1 MKKINKYLNYAKK
14 FVLSDGKNVI
24 IKDIF
29 QETKLLGFKDGAKS
43 FLHKRYLKELYGNN
57 WQQVVAIKDS
67 GLFNSDFYLEKYSDV
82 KATKMD
88 PLVHFCD
95 YGWKE
100 GRNPSV
106 SFDTNYYVSTY
117 SIDINPLFH
126 YLTIGQANGYLTLR
140 PNNTFDFNSEKTPL
154 QEYLIESNAVQDVI
168 VLITHDMSRSGAP
181 LLLLN
186 IARELSEQHHKRI
199 ILISTVDGELRLDF
213 ECYCHVICLKQNHLN
228 YLECYEQVEELF
240 YTLFDYS
247 VNNVLANTI
256 GSCLFVP
263 VLEKYGFDY
272 QILIHELPDVIER
285 MNWTELV
292 KSNLPQIK
300 NGKAVYSSKFV
311 LESHQNNFDLP
322 QKVDV
327 IPQGM
332 FHNVSYIINKDSQI
346 RLRQRYNLPLDSK
359 IIFNGGRDLPRKGVD
374 LFYQIAQQVT
384 LANKHIYFIYLC
396 DKTAPELVE
405 LLGED
410 FDKNPNIIFDDFA
423 SDYSL
428 YLEGSDVF
436 ALTSRE
442 DPFPN
447 VMLDS
452 LAHGLPMIAFDKC
465 GGAPEV
471 LNTINKV
478 LVADYLDTN
487 DFASKVIQLV
497 TDNELYKTISHKSLE
512 IIKDYKFDKYVNSLL
527 IGYSLIDFKPY
538 IVKSSQLSISNKILH
553 IIGNFNVG
561 GSSQLVVDLIEKLYE
576 FKHFVVTQYVPH
588 PQKYLG
594 VEIWQIDNDLE
605 ELKYLI
611 NKIRPSIIHVHYWG
625 RGDAHWYN
633 NIYSVLEQYQ
643 IPVIQNI
650 NVPVNPLISKVN
662 TSYVYVSN
670 YVKQI
675 FKSDNQKLESVIY
688 PGSDFSFFSARKLS
702 ELLDAEY
709 VGMVYRLDV
718 DKVNEKSILPFIE
731 LCKIN
736 SQVKCMIVGDG
747 VLLPI
752 YKQAV
757 IDAGFEGRFLFTG
770 YVPYAQLPSL
780 YRKMRIFMA
789 PVFDESFGQVTP
801 FAMSIGMP
809 VIAYDTGALSEI
821 IANDSL
827 LAKTGDAVGLAT
839 ICNNLWNAAKR
850 LDEIS
855 KFNQTRSINN
865 FSIQSMIDSYR
876 KLYVQSKFNT
886 SLKYLFVALNP
897 SAQEGGGADVLWVDT
912 VNYLV
917 TLGLEPSLVVHSRNN
932 LSNKVNGL
940 ANSGAKISYFSEDGY
955 SILEKNSYDIVVFI
969 QGDHNEGGEWFK
981 RCYTKKIPYTIVNQ
995 LTKEGFWVD
1004 DDQSELIRNG
1014 YKYAYKT
1021 FFTCENNR
1029 LLMER
1034 QIGLKLDNA
1043 ERHCNPVAGVDRDV
1057 NLPFPEVF
1065 DDEYH
1070 LACPSRLITIH
1081 KGQDLLFEVLKQ
1093 DKWKQRKLIINLYGN
1108 GPNKRQL
1115 EQLKT
1120 YYQVKNINFCGY
1132 SRDVKDIWRKNHG
1145 IIMPSHMEGV
1155 PIVLLGA
1162 MLCARVPVLTD
1173 VGGHRELVEDNV
1185 SGFLAK
1191 APTAELIDEALERV
1205 WQNRHSWQKI
1215 GLKARDSV
1223 LKFQSENPV
1232 QDFIELVFS

>member
-1 MKKINKYLNYAKK
+1 MKKISKYFNHASKFMKSEGKK
-14 FVLSDGKNVI
+14 II
-24 IKDIF
+24 IKD
-29 QETKLLGFKDGAKS
+29 LLHEFKSKGVQAGAQS
-43 FLHKRYLKELYGNN
+43 FLHKRYMKDLYGVD
-57 WQQVVAIKDS
+57 WLKIEKLLIS
-67 GLFNSDFYLEKYSDV
+67 GLFDVEFYLNEYSDIMN
-82 KATKMD
+82 ANID
-88 PLVHFCD
+88 PLVHYYY

-126 YLTIGQANGYLTLR
+126 YLTIGQASGYLTLR

-228 YLECYEQVEELF
+228 YLDCYEQVEELF

-263 VLEKYGFDY
+263 VLEKYEFDY

-300 NGKAVYSSKFV
+300 NGKAIYSSKFV

-332 FHNVSYIINKDSQI
+332 FHNVSYIINNDSQI

-374 LFYQIAQQVT
+374 LFYQIAQKITQN
-384 LANKHIYFIYLC
+384 NKDIYFIYLC
-396 DKTAPELVE
+396 DKNAPELIE
-405 LLGED
+405 LLGDD
-410 FDKNPNIIFDDFA
+410 FNLNPNIIFDDFA

-428 YLEGSDVF
+428 YLEGSNIF

-471 LNTINKV
+471 LATINKE
-478 LVADYLDTN
+478 LIASYLDIN
-487 DFASKVIQLV
+487 DFANKIMKLI
-497 TDNELYKTISHKSLE
+497 TDDDLYQTISQKSLE
-512 IIKDYKFDKYVNSLL
+512 IIKNYQFDKYVSNLLAEYEYNPTISVIIPNYNYARYLPERINSILNQTYQPSEIIFLDDNSTDDSVAVAERLL
-527 IGYSLIDFKPY
+527 SSSNIPY
-538 IVKSSQLSISNKILH
+538 KIVKNDINQ
-553 IIGNFNVG
+553 GV
-561 GSSQLVVDLIEKLYE
+561 
-576 FKHFVVTQYVPH
+576 FKQWA
-588 PQKYLG
+588 KG
-594 VEIWQIDNDLE
+594 
-605 ELKYLI
+605 I
-611 NKIRPSIIHVHYWG
+611 N
-625 RGDAHWYN
+625 
-633 NIYSVLEQYQ
+633 L
-643 IPVIQNI
+643 
-650 NVPVNPLISKVN
+650 
-662 TSYVYVSN
+662 
-670 YVKQI
+670 
-675 FKSDNQKLESVIY
+675 
-688 PGSDFSFFSARKLS
+688 ARS
-702 ELLDAEY
+702 ELLWIAEADDFCDDNFLEHMKVAFLNKS
-709 VGMVYRLDV
+709 VGISYCQSKLIDEEGNIIQDNVLTHTNELSLNKWLRNY
-718 DKVNEKSILPFIE
+718 KNIGVNEIREAFMFRNVIVNSGSCLIRKDSISSKNIE
-731 LCKIN
+731 QLESYKYCGDWFLYSQICKN
-736 SQVKCMIVGDG
+736 HN
-747 VLLPI
+747 
-752 YKQAV
+752 
-757 IDAGFEGRFLFTG
+757 
-770 YVPYAQLPSL
+770 
-780 YRKMRIFMA
+780 
-789 PVFDESFGQVTP
+789 
-801 FAMSIGMP
+801 
-809 VIAYDTGALSEI
+809 IAYHSYNYNSFRRHMGAVT
-821 IANDSL
+821 NKFRNTD
-827 LAKTGDAVGLAT
+827 DY
-839 ICNNLWNAAKR
+839 
-850 LDEIS
+850 LDEIVS
-855 KFNQTRSINN
+855 VITMMLENVDFTEVSLSLTKKFIKKDFDFNIELINHKFDKLIARSIK
-865 FSIQSMIDSYR
+865 R
-876 KLYVQSKFNT
+876 KKI
-886 SLKYLFVALNP
+886 LFVALNP
-897 SAQEGGGADVLWVDT
+897 SAQEGGGADVLWVDA
-912 VNYLV
+912 VSYLAK
-917 TLGLEPSLVVHSRNN
+917 LGLNPSLLVHSRNN

-940 ANSGAKISYFSEDGY
+940 ANSGAKISYFSESGY
-955 SILEKNSYDIVVFI
+955 SMLEEDNHDIVVFI

-981 RCYTKKIPYTIVNQ
+981 RCYSKQIPYVIVNQ

-1004 DDQSELIRNG
+1004 DSQAELIRNG

-1034 QIGLKLDNA
+1034 QLGLKLTNA
-1043 ERHCNPVAGVDRDV
+1043 ERHCNPVAGVERNV
-1057 NLPFPEVF
+1057 QLPFPEVIN
-1065 DDEYH
+1065 DEYH

-1093 DKWKQRKLIINLYGN
+1093 EKWKQRKLIINLYGN
-1108 GPNKRQL
+1108 GPNKLQL
-1115 EQLKT
+1115 EQLKS
-1120 YYQVKNINFCGY
+1120 YYDVKNINFCGY
-1132 SRDVKDIWRKNHG
+1132 SSDVKDIWRKNHG
-1145 IIMPSHMEGV
+1145 VIMPSHMEGV

-1162 MLCARVPVLTD
+1162 MLCARVPLLTD

-1185 SGFLAK
+1185 SGFIAK
-1191 APTAELIDEALERV
+1191 APTAELIDEALERA
-1205 WQNRHSWQKI
+1205 WQNRQNWQEI
-1215 GLKARDSV
+1215 GLKARNSV

>member
-1 MKKINKYLNYAKK
+1 MVSSESNVQPLKIGGNNMKKVQKYLKHSK
-14 FVLSDGKNVI
+14 SFLESRGKRI
-24 IKDIF
+24 ILKDLY
-29 QETKLLGFKDGAKS
+29 QEMMLLGLKQGIKS
-43 FLHKRYLKELYGNN
+43 FLHKRYLKDLYGNSWSQILQLQDAN
-57 WQQVVAIKDS
+57 LFDS
-67 GLFNSDFYLEKYSDV
+67 EYYLKKHPDV
-82 KATKMD
+82 KVANID
-88 PLVHFCD
+88 PLVHYFY

-100 GRNPSV
+100 GRNPSAN
-106 SFDTNYYVSTY
+106 FDTNYYLSNYEVT
-117 SIDINPLFH
+117 INPLLH
-126 YLTIGQANGYLTLR
+126 YLTIGQVSGYF
-140 PNNTFDFNSEKTPL
+140 PVAQKNSFDFCL
-154 QEYLIESNAVQDVI
+154 VQDSLQKFLIADKDIQNVM

-186 IARELSEQHHKRI
+186 IARELHNQHNKKI
-199 ILISTVDGELRLDF
+199 VLISVVDGELRLDF
-213 ECYCHVICLKQNHLN
+213 EEFCHVVCLQQNHIN
-228 YLECYEQVEELF
+228 CLESYDQIEELF

-247 VNNVLANTI
+247 INNVLANTV

-263 VLEKYGFDY
+263 VLEKNGFNY

-285 MNWTELV
+285 MHWTTIV
-292 KSNLPQIK
+292 QDNLPQIK
-300 NGKAVYSSKFV
+300 NGKIIYSSKFV
-311 LESHQNNFDLP
+311 LDAHKNNFELP
-322 QKVDV
+322 QQIDV

-332 FHNVSYIINKDSQI
+332 FHNVSRVVNLDSQAM
-346 RLRQRYNLPLDSK
+346 LRQKYNLPLNSK

-384 LANKHIYFIYLC
+384 LTNKNIYFIYLC

-405 LLGED
+405 LLGKD
-410 FDKNPNIIFDDFA
+410 FDQNPNIIFDDFA
-423 SDYSL
+423 RDYSL

-478 LVADYLDTN
+478 LVANYLDTN
-487 DFASKVIQLV
+487 DFASKLIQLV
-497 TDNELYKTISHKSLE
+497 TDNELYKIISHKSLE
-512 IIKDYKFDKYVNSLL
+512 IIKDYQFDKYVNSLL
-527 IGYSLIDFKPY
+527 LMYEHNPTISVIIPNYNYARYLPERINSILNQTYQPAEIIFLDDNSTDDSISVAEQLLSKSSIPYKIIKNDVNQGVFKQWVNGIKLAKSDLLWIAEADDFCESQFLEQMKFAFSDRSVGITYCQSKLVDTEGNIIQDNVLSHTNDISSAKWLRDYKNAGLNEICESFMFRNIIVNSGSCLIRKIFITTKLIEDLPLYKYCGDWFLYSQLCKNSNVAYNHKSYNSFRRHSGAVTNKFRQSSLYLNEIVLLLTAMIKDIDVSEKMLTKTQMFINKDFNFDAALIRTKFESLIKQS
-538 IVKSSQLSISNKILH
+538 IKVK
-553 IIGNFNVG
+553 
-561 GSSQLVVDLIEKLYE
+561 
-576 FKHFVVTQYVPH
+576 
-588 PQKYLG
+588 
-594 VEIWQIDNDLE
+594 
-605 ELKYLI
+605 
-611 NKIRPSIIHVHYWG
+611 
-625 RGDAHWYN
+625 
-633 NIYSVLEQYQ
+633 NI
-643 IPVIQNI
+643 
-650 NVPVNPLISKVN
+650 
-662 TSYVYVSN
+662 
-670 YVKQI
+670 
-675 FKSDNQKLESVIY
+675 
-688 PGSDFSFFSARKLS
+688 
-702 ELLDAEY
+702 
-709 VGMVYRLDV
+709 
-718 DKVNEKSILPFIE
+718 
-731 LCKIN
+731 
-736 SQVKCMIVGDG
+736 
-747 VLLPI
+747 
-752 YKQAV
+752 
-757 IDAGFEGRFLFTG
+757 
-770 YVPYAQLPSL
+770 
-780 YRKMRIFMA
+780 
-789 PVFDESFGQVTP
+789 
-801 FAMSIGMP
+801 
-809 VIAYDTGALSEI
+809 
-821 IANDSL
+821 
-827 LAKTGDAVGLAT
+827 
-839 ICNNLWNAAKR
+839 
-850 LDEIS
+850 
-855 KFNQTRSINN
+855 
-865 FSIQSMIDSYR
+865 
-876 KLYVQSKFNT
+876 
-886 SLKYLFVALNP
+886 LFVALNP

-995 LTKEGFWVD
+995 LTKEGFWAD

-1043 ERHCNPVAGVDRDV
+1043 ERHCNPVAGVDRNV

-1120 YYQVKNINFCGY
+1120 YYQVRNINFCGY
-1132 SRDVKDIWRKNHG
+1132 SNDVKDIWRKNHG
-1145 IIMPSHMEGV
+1145 IIMSSHMEGV

-1173 VGGHRELVEDNV
+1173 VGGHKELVDDGI
-1185 SGFLAK
+1185 SGFIAK
-1191 APTAELIDEALERV
+1191 APTAELIDEALERA
-1205 WQNRHSWQKI
+1205 WQNRDNWQEI
-1215 GLKARDSV
+1215 GLKARNSV
-1223 LKFQSENPV
+1223 LDFQAEHPIK
-1232 QDFIELVFS
+1232 DFMKRIL